1 MKISSWAVRRPVPV
15 IVLFLALSV
24 FGVISFI
31 RLPINADPSVQFPVV
46 IVSVSQSGAAPKE
59 LEKTVTRKIEDALFG
74 MAGIRHVSSEITDGS
89 SVTTAEFSLETDIDR
104 AVNDVRNLMSQI
116 RSELPGG
123 IDEPQVERV
132 DTEGGAIAYYSVQSA
147 NLNEAQLSKFIDDEI
162 KNRLLSAQGVQQVK
176 RLGGAKQEILVA
188 LSAQAI
194 NSLQITP
201 DQISKQLAQ
210 TNANL
215 PAGKTSIYEARRTIR
230 VKSSAASL
238 EALKDTQIWLKE
250 GVSVRLGDIAE
261 ISDSHEDIS
270 QISRLNGKRVVAFE
284 IYRAKNASDT
294 VTLQNAQAAIAALN
308 AQFPSVKIS
317 EIYSS
322 ADTTRENYA
331 VTISSLIEGALLT
344 VIVVFLFLRDVRATI
359 VAAIALPLSMLPTF
373 GIMSLL
379 GYTLNSVTLLALML
393 VIGILVDDAI
403 VEIEN
408 INKHVAKGERPYV
421 AAINA
426 ADAIGFAVIAITLTI
441 VAIFLPVSFISGIIG
456 RYFSQFGV
464 TVTAAVLSS
473 LLVAR
478 LVTPLLAAYILKP
491 EISHKPQ
498 KTGKLKGAYLAL
510 LEFALRR
517 RKLALLAGFLL
528 LVLSGVLVL
537 FLPTGF
543 IPKSDGGASQLAF
556 TLPPDTEVEQTSERL
571 ERVAKILREHPAVLL
586 TFATAGGEDENQ
598 GKILVRLA
606 PHEERSI
613 TQKEFE
619 DEMREKIAKF
629 SDMKFAFNNEMA
641 QADVS
646 VLLASQDD
654 EALKS
659 AALALKRQMSEVA
672 GVKNP
677 RIEEPLLKPQIEI
690 KLLPKEA
697 ARLGVTAQSLSNT
710 LTVATIGDIDANLAK
725 FNLPDRQIAI
735 RVRLSDKDKNDI
747 EILRKLPVATQ
758 SGAVVPLS
766 SVAEISY
773 SQSEASLQ
781 RFDKKR
787 KIAVEAD
794 LEPGY
799 AIGSVLDSVNSLP
812 IMRELPAGVSVP
824 EYGDSEFMSEMF
836 TQFSI
841 ALGAGILMFLLVL
854 VLLFG
859 DFLQPITI
867 FIALPL
873 SLGGAV
879 AGLLLYGG
887 ALDLSSVI
895 GILMLMAIVGK
906 NSILLVDF
914 IIEKRGA
921 GMARHDA
928 LINSGSERIRPIVM
942 TTIAMVAGMAP
953 ALFASGAG
961 ASFRASMAVAVICGL
976 IASTLLSLIF
986 VPVVY
991 SLIDD
996 FKAFIAPKLAKFT
1009 DVTDEDKRLGE
1020 GI

>member
-1 MKISSWAVRRPVPV
+1 M
-15 IVLFLALSV
+15 
-24 FGVISFI
+24 
-31 RLPINADPSVQFPVV
+31 
-46 IVSVSQSGAAPKE
+46 
-59 LEKTVTRKIEDALFG
+59 T
-74 MAGIRHVSSEITDGS
+74 
-89 SVTTAEFSLETDIDR
+89 
-104 AVNDVRNLMSQI
+104 
-116 RSELPGG
+116 
-123 IDEPQVERV
+123 
-132 DTEGGAIAYYSVQSA
+132 
-147 NLNEAQLSKFIDDEI
+147 
-162 KNRLLSAQGVQQVK
+162 
-176 RLGGAKQEILVA
+176 
-188 LSAQAI
+188 
-194 NSLQITP
+194 
-201 DQISKQLAQ
+201 
-210 TNANL
+210 
-215 PAGKTSIYEARRTIR
+215 
-230 VKSSAASL
+230 
-238 EALKDTQIWLKE
+238 
-250 GVSVRLGDIAE
+250 
-261 ISDSHEDIS
+261 
-270 QISRLNGKRVVAFE
+270 
-284 IYRAKNASDT
+284 
-294 VTLQNAQAAIAALN
+294 
-308 AQFPSVKIS
+308 
-317 EIYSS
+317 
-322 ADTTRENYA
+322 
-331 VTISSLIEGALLT
+331 
-344 VIVVFLFLRDVRATI
+344 
-359 VAAIALPLSMLPTF
+359 
-373 GIMSLL
+373 
-379 GYTLNSVTLLALML
+379 
-393 VIGILVDDAI
+393 
-403 VEIEN
+403 
-408 INKHVAKGERPYV
+408 
-421 AAINA
+421 
-426 ADAIGFAVIAITLTI
+426 
-441 VAIFLPVSFISGIIG
+441 
-456 RYFSQFGV
+456 
-464 TVTAAVLSS
+464 
-473 LLVAR
+473 
-478 LVTPLLAAYILKP
+478 
-491 EISHKPQ
+491 
-498 KTGKLKGAYLAL
+498 
-510 LEFALRR
+510 
-517 RKLALLAGFLL
+517 
-528 LVLSGVLVL
+528 
-537 FLPTGF
+537 
-543 IPKSDGGASQLAF
+543 
-556 TLPPDTEVEQTSERL
+556 
-571 ERVAKILREHPAVLL
+571 KILREHPAVLL

-598 GKILVRLA
+598 GKILVRLV
-606 PHEERSI
+606 PHEKRSI

-710 LTVATIGDIDANLAK
+710 LMVATIGDIDANLAK

-914 IIEKRGA
+914 IIEKRAA